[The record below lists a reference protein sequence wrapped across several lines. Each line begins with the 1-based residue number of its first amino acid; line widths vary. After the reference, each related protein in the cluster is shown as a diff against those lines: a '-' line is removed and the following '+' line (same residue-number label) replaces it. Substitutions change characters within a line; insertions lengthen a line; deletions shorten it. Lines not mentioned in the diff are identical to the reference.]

1 LLPTETPS
9 KNPTYAPSIDETSV
23 PTVLTASPSVPSKS
37 TQPTTKLLGPTSV
50 TNLKITLSGIDGLP
64 NTNQWA
70 RKTASYFQD
79 WYNRSSKDPLSVQ
92 YNIYDAQVKIT
103 YESETESGAR
113 RFLRSLLGGKRKLQS
128 SSSVEV
134 TYTQSTMYRTRDSS
148 LDVYDI
154 VESPLEQQADRDV
167 YVKTLK
173 DMDGYEGLTD
183 VSTVSVPGDD
193 ANEIIDGSEETGGL
207 STGAIIGIACGS
219 VAGAIL
225 LGGLIFVSSRSDKE
239 SEAEDRSTQDPT
251 FSSNQQASSRYV
263 PAVGDQSVVT
273 MDYDYSKAY
282 GGAGN
287 YSLSDAGGTLGSRTR
302 QTAADPALI
311 PGSGGTIFSDDH
323 TFDQAYEGVREELLD
338 IYAPAG
344 KLGVVIDTPNDGP
357 PIVHA
362 VKDTSPIADKVRV
375 GDKLVA
381 VDDEDVR
388 DMTAIKVS
396 KLISKKSTNASR
408 KMTVIRTVAE

>member
-1 LLPTETPS
+1 MSPQTFPTTNRPSKSPSQKPSPKPTVTPTESPTGKPSGSPSMNPTVVVLTNTPSQLPSANPIVTPTSLQPTLLPTETPS

-148 LDVYDI
+148 IDVYDI

-239 SEAEDRSTQDPT
+239 SEAEDRSTQDP
-251 FSSNQQASSRYV
+251 
-263 PAVGDQSVVT
+263 
-273 MDYDYSKAY
+273 
-282 GGAGN
+282 
-287 YSLSDAGGTLGSRTR
+287 
-302 QTAADPALI
+302 
-311 PGSGGTIFSDDH
+311 
-323 TFDQAYEGVREELLD
+323 
-338 IYAPAG
+338 
-344 KLGVVIDTPNDGP
+344 
-357 PIVHA
+357 
-362 VKDTSPIADKVRV
+362 
-375 GDKLVA
+375 
-381 VDDEDVR
+381 
-388 DMTAIKVS
+388 
-396 KLISKKSTNASR
+396 
-408 KMTVIRTVAE
+408 